1 MDIRISQIFLQ
12 IANSVSFLE
21 LTVDSPSMHQSGF
34 MPILDIQVKTEIDK
48 IVYKFYKKEVSNFRV
63 ILNSSAMPMKN
74 HLIPMMP

>member
-1 MDIRISQIFLQ
+1 MQ

-21 LTVDSPSMHQSGF
+21 LTVDSLSMHQSGF
-34 MPILDIQVKTEIDK
+34 MPILDIQVKTKNDK

-74 HLIPMMP
+74 HLIPVTP

>member
-21 LTVDSPSMHQSGF
+21 LIVDSPSMHQSGF